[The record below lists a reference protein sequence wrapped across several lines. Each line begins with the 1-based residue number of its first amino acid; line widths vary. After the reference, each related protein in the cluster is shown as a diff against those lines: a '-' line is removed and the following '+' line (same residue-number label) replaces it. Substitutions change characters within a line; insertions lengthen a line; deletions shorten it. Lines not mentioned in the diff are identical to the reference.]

1 MRFRALAIDYD
12 GTLATHGQVPAEAVA
27 ALRRVKASGRKLI
40 LVTGRTLAD
49 VRRVFGDWNV
59 FDRIVAENGG
69 VLYQSGRDEE
79 RSLAPAPPPEL
90 VAALEERGVTPLQC
104 GHVLV
109 ATIEEYRTAVLDAI
123 RDLGIEYHLAFNK
136 GSMMVLPSGVTKKTG
151 LLAALDTLGLSQHNV
166 VGIGDAENDHA
177 FLNAC
182 ECAVAVANALPSIK
196 ERADVVTRDA
206 HAGGVIEIVNAL
218 IDKDLARMKLRR
230 TRLRLGSEVD
240 RRRRVE
246 LPAYGTGLLVA
257 GTPNAGKSALVLG
270 LFEAIRALGYQLC
283 LVDPEGDYE
292 RLPNMI
298 TLGDPERAPTVE
310 EIVDVL
316 EHANNSVCVNLLGV
330 SGEKRP
336 RFFAELARGL
346 TPLHLR
352 TGRPHWMLLDEAHH
366 LVPAEALELDGSWPW
381 RPGGLVLVTISP
393 LHLAAAVRDAITHVL
408 AIGDEPTSTLRA
420 AAAMLGEPA
429 PRGAS
434 DDLKRR
440 EGFLWRRGK
449 NRVRRIRLTRSRID
463 RQRHRR
469 KYAEGELSEERCF
482 YFTGPS
488 RGLNLRAHNLQVFM
502 QLGDDVDDATW
513 EQHRRASDYS
523 NWIGTSI
530 KDKKLARRVKAIEDS
545 VDTPTDAARAQV
557 RALIEERYAP
567 PP

>member
-1 MRFRALAIDYD
+1 MRFRALAVDYD
-12 GTLATHGQVPAEAVA
+12 GTLATRGQVPAEALA

-69 VLYQSGRDEE
+69 VLYQSERDQE
-79 RSLAPAPPPEL
+79 RSLAPPPPAEL
-90 VAALEERGVTPLQC
+90 VAALEERGVAPLHR

-109 ATIEEYRTAVLDAI
+109 ATVEPHQTAVLEAI
-123 RDLGIEYHLAFNK
+123 NDLGIEYHIAFNK

-151 LLAALDTLGLSQHNV
+151 LLAALETLGLSQHNV

-177 FLNAC
+177 FLDAC
-182 ECAVAVANALPSIK
+182 ECAVAVANALPAVK
-196 ERADVVTRDA
+196 ERADVVTRGA
-206 HAGGVIEIVNAL
+206 HAEGVIEIVNAL
-218 IDKDLARMKLRR
+218 IDRDLGRTKLRR
-230 TRLRLGSEVD
+230 TRLRLGTEVG

-257 GTPNAGKSALVLG
+257 GTPRAGKSTLVLG

-298 TLGDPERAPTVE
+298 ALGDAQRAPSVE
-310 EIVDVL
+310 EVVDVL
-316 EHANNSVCVNLLGV
+316 EDPDNSVSVSLLGI
-330 SGEKRP
+330 SGENRP
-336 RFFAELARGL
+336 RFFGDLVRGL

-366 LVPAEALELDGSWPW
+366 LVPADALQGDSAWPW

-393 LHLAAAVRDAITHVL
+393 PHLAAPMRDAITHVL
-408 AIGDEPTSTLRA
+408 VLGDEPTSTVHA
-420 AAAMLGEPA
+420 AAEMLGEPA
-429 PRGAS
+429 PRGVS
-434 DDLKRR
+434 DDLKKR

-449 NRVRRIRLTRSRID
+449 NRVRRIRLVRSRIE

-469 KYAEGELSEERCF
+469 KYAEGELPDERSF
-482 YFTGPS
+482 YFTGPD
-488 RGLNLRAHNLQVFM
+488 RALNLRAQNLQAFM
-502 QLGDDVDDATW
+502 QLGEGVDAATW
-513 EQHRRASDYS
+513 EHHRRANDYS
-523 NWIGTSI
+523 TWIGTSV
-530 KDKKLARRVKAIEDS
+530 KDEKLARRVKAIEDS
-545 VDTPTDAARAQV
+545 VDIPTDAARARL
-557 RALIEERYAP
+557 RALIEKRYAP